1 MSLQKYKKR
10 YPNFIDL
17 AFTCSTED
25 RYIYVKNRKTEENF
39 SIETPFL
46 KVLKPVH
53 NYKDKSYIILSI
65 NSDFDFN
72 DEVNDFVYLINKL
85 HEFSQENIKVDS
97 KKWFGKDFDIF
108 DLDNIVKRPI
118 EEHKNNNYIKLV
130 IVGSDV
136 MENKLSNLEK
146 DMYIKCNIEFHGL
159 KISRDTLMEE
169 WYVTDFI
176 TQEEFENQ
184 SNADNYKNI
193 VDEDIVSVIENIEQK
208 QQENDID
215 ESCRED
221 DIVSIVQNVNNDVNN
236 NNVNNNEVN
245 DVNNNEVNDVN
256 NNEVNNN
263 DVNEVN
269 DNVDVNN
276 IEVNNIEVN
285 NNDVNNE
292 IKNVNDKENVSVDVV
307 SLSTLPS
314 TESKRKHKKISKT
327 NLITRRKIFT
337 IEK

>member
-39 SIETPFL
+39 RIETPFL

-53 NYKDKSYIILSI
+53 NFLDKSYIILSI
-65 NSDFDFN
+65 NNDFDFN
-72 DEVNDFVYLINKL
+72 DEVNDFVYIINKL

-136 MENKLSNLEK
+136 MENKLSSLEK

-184 SNADNYKNI
+184 SNANNYKNI
-193 VDEDIVSVIENIEQK
+193 VDEDIISMIENT
-208 QQENDID
+208 QQNQLDNDID
-215 ESCRED
+215 ESYKEE
-221 DIVSIVQNVNNDVNN
+221 DIVSNVNVNNDINNDFNNDVNNNLNNNVNNDINNDVNNDVNN
-236 NNVNNNEVN
+236 DIDINNN
-245 DVNNNEVNDVN
+245 DVDI
-256 NNEVNNN
+256 NNN
-263 DVNEVN
+263 DVNV
-269 DNVDVNN
+269 NVDVNK
-276 IEVNNIEVN
+276 EV
-285 NNDVNNE
+285 
-292 IKNVNDKENVSVDVV
+292 KKVNDKENVSVDVV